1 MGGAWRVEGEYTP
14 PLPLCRE
21 HYPVERKG
29 LAGEEVRGV
38 VLEQLTRVTQ
48 NSSIIPANFFE
59 STPASPP
66 PPCGQ
71 SEALWALAW
80 AARGGWR
87 GLKGPARGRFHHLG
101 LRP

>member
-1 MGGAWRVEGEYTP
+1 M
-14 PLPLCRE
+14 
-21 HYPVERKG
+21 
-29 LAGEEVRGV
+29 